1 MRYKT
6 THRSPS
12 VRTYTK
18 DLKRA
23 PLQES
28 ASVKLEARD
37 MDHAHES
44 LVDLS
49 RRKDAKSLRDHLRL
63 ARSDL
68 QDRTRRLFVNY
79 VRRNDSARLY
89 LFDILREVLGSNLIA
104 LDYDVNARPRYTPGF
119 PHPLLFD
126 LMNCHRK
133 QYETTLISFLHFRD
147 RFVKISRDAVLGIAD
162 TPRWGNGF
170 LPGLDAVTL
179 YSLVAQNSPRRYI
192 EIGSGNSTRFARR
205 AIRDHGLRTQITSV
219 DPTPRDDVD
228 AICDFCLRKP
238 LEDVDLSIFQD
249 LQVGDIVFFDGS
261 HRLLTNSDVAVFFL
275 EVFPLLNPGVLVQI
289 HDIHLP
295 YDYPAE
301 WSNRFYSEQYLL
313 AALILSRTNSFK
325 VLLPN
330 AFISHDE
337 PLTALLRP
345 LWNDPS
351 MKQAEPYGGSFWVTK
366 EPDWE
371 EACA

>member
-1 MRYKT
+1 
-6 THRSPS
+6 
-12 VRTYTK
+12 
-18 DLKRA
+18 
-23 PLQES
+23 
-28 ASVKLEARD
+28 

-49 RRKDAKSLRDHLRL
+49 RRKDTKSLRDLLRL

-68 QDRTRRLFVNY
+68 QGRTRRLFVNHIK
-79 VRRNDSARLY
+79 RSNSARLY
-89 LFDILREVLGSNLIA
+89 LLGILREVLGPNLIA
-104 LDYDVNARPRYTPGF
+104 LDYDVKTLPRYTPGF

-126 LMNCHRK
+126 LINSNRK
-133 QYETTLISFLHFRD
+133 QYETTLLSFLKFRD

-179 YSLVAQNSPRRYI
+179 YSLIAQNNPGRYI

-205 AIRDHGLRTQITSV
+205 AIRDQGLRTQITSV
-219 DPTPRDDVD
+219 DPMPRDDVD
-228 AICDFCLRKP
+228 SICDFCLRQP
-238 LEDVDLSIFQD
+238 LEEVDLSIFQD
-249 LQVGDIVFFDGS
+249 LQVGDIIFFDGS
-261 HRLLTNSDVAVFFL
+261 HRVLTNSDVAVFFL
-275 EVFPLLNPGVLVQI
+275 EVFPFLNPGVLVQI

-313 AALILSRTNSFK
+313 AALILSKTNSFK

-337 PLTALLRP
+337 QLTAVLRP

-351 MKQAEPYGGSFWVTK
+351 MKQAERYGGSFWITK
-366 EPDWE
+366 GPDWKE
-371 EACA
+371 E